1 VTFVLLQLFAS
12 VVAEPVSGTCCGDA
26 GALSDTF
33 SVAEKL
39 PVVVGLNVTT
49 SWQLFPTATAAV
61 QVLDVTLKL
70 LALAPVIDGVPL
82 MVSAEVPLLVTVSVI
97 GAIEPDRISPAAS
110 VDGKKE
116 MPAPDETPVPES
128 VTACGEPVA
137 LSEMLTEAR

>member
-49 SWQLFPTATAAV
+49 SWQLFPAATAVV

-70 LALAPVIDGVPL
+70 PALVPEIDVAL
-82 MVSAEVPLLVTVSVI
+82 MFSAEVPLLVTVSVI